1 MPGHELNAAEAH
13 PTVEALDVILQPFLL
28 VRTRSTKLLRVQC
41 LFSLPRLSIRA
52 RPKPVTTA
60 QNDGPARS
68 SDDLVV
74 VRYSPIGEAEREAL
88 VWVEC
93 RRFLL
98 ALRTVNRM
106 RVVFATGPSRFRAR
120 FHRDSSRDECEVV
133 DRYFRAEP
141 IAATAAVA
149 CVIFGAAFIP

>member
-1 MPGHELNAAEAH
+1 MVP
-13 PTVEALDVILQPFLL
+13 LD
-28 VRTRSTKLLRVQC
+28 LRMN
-41 LFSLPRLSIRA
+41 S
-52 RPKPVTTA
+52 
-60 QNDGPARS
+60 
-68 SDDLVV
+68 VV

-106 RVVFATGPSRFRAR
+106 RVVFATGPSRFRAKL
-120 FHRDSSRDECEVV
+120 HCDSPRDKCEVV
-133 DRYFRAEP
+133 DLYFRAGP

-149 CVIFGAAFIP
+149 CVISGAAFMP